1 MAEWQDSANSFS
13 TEEIYGV
20 ATYALRLKD
29 TGRGELKC
37 ARQRGGVTS
46 RPSQAFPDE
55 ELKAPAWA
63 PTNIQD
69 PDKDEVVWALFKER
83 VAGCD
88 LSSSESLRR
97 RFGLAH
103 VLEQCDLGNTSAPGK
118 FDQLA
123 HWNLQNTRSSGE
135 DLTAPSANWG
145 NRDANLY
152 LNYPVRL
159 MSCRRMV
166 EQRSACNWIKRKRS
180 TWLIAS
186 SNLCALLLQ
195 IARGTR
201 IIDQGLATQDLAQ
214 STGSG
219 TGLVSDSTPPK
230 NSLRR
235 SPNLCAALHYPNRL
249 RRAEDSTSPVKIR
262 RKLRNMPAR
271 FRRKRLVLHLLE
283 LLEGLEKDDIIHIS
297 CVIPTSGCAV
307 AVLQQYP
314 DSTGTDA
321 SPTTDP
327 SDIKMMFKSCF
338 GRKCGPIVELELRQV
353 GQKWSKMA
361 KIAKIKKKWPTFR
374 AQYSDGQGVS
384 DLWIGHTSTV
394 AFWSRFP
401 YVLTS
406 KPTKSEE
413 SDSFGQLVTLP
424 APRYRDCCFKRN
436 G

>member
-1 MAEWQDSANSFS
+1 MPA
-13 TEEIYGV
+13 V
-20 ATYALRLKD
+20 
-29 TGRGELKC
+29 
-37 ARQRGGVTS
+37 RQVTS

-297 CVIPTSGCAV
+297 CVIPTYDV
-307 AVLQQYP
+307 QKLFRE
-314 DSTGTDA
+314 
-321 SPTTDP
+321 
-327 SDIKMMFKSCF
+327 K
-338 GRKCGPIVELELRQV
+338 PIVELELRQV